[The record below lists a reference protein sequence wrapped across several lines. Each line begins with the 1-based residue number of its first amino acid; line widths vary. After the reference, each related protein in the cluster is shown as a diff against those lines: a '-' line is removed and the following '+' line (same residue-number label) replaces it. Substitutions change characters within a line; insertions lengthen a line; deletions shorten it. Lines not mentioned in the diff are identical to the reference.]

1 MINLYLFISGKG
13 KDQEGDRGKRKS
25 KRLKGDSEK
34 ISYKHKVKKQGS
46 IVFKYK
52 LLHKLKRK
60 KEGGYI
66 YSKSFSFWS

>member
-1 MINLYLFISGKG
+1 MFLFPGKE
-13 KDQEGDRGKRKS
+13 KDQDDGGQRKS

-60 KEGGYI
+60 KEEGFI
-66 YSKSFSFWS
+66 YSKFFFSSFWF